1 MPDFLIFDAEWPHL
15 LSHLQTQ
22 NFQGVLPPELQ
33 GLLKRLTD
41 FQQPEGAL
49 GMAAAS
55 EFGFPQCNPQPGALG
70 KEACEAGQCDFAL
83 GTVAASEFGFP
94 QSNPWPGD
102 LRMDVAGSE
111 SGQYDF
117 ALGTVAASEF
127 GFPQSDPPRDL
138 GKEVASDSEF
148 SFPRCDP
155 LPSWGP
161 GEDMVVSK
169 TEEITALTH

>member
-49 GMAAAS
+49 GTA
-55 EFGFPQCNPQPGALG
+55 
-70 KEACEAGQCDFAL
+70 
-83 GTVAASEFGFP
+83 AASEFGFP

-127 GFPQSDPPRDL
+127 GFPQSDLPRGL